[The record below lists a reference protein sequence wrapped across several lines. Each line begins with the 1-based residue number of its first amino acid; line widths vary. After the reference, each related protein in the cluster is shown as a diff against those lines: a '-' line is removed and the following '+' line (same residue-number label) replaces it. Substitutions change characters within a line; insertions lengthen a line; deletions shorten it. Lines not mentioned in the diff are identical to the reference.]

1 MQFLVI
7 GKPQQTFLGSNPP
20 TDLKEALEGEL
31 AKSREYYGAGHL
43 RSIWLI
49 AGHKGAAALFE
60 AESIEA
66 IQKLVDDF
74 PMVKKG
80 YVKHEFSLSSRMLA
94 SKNRTKE
101 NRAC

>member
-7 GKPQQTFLGSNPP
+7 GKPQQAFLGSNPP

-49 AGHKGAAALFE
+49 AGRGVMKIATGSKFPRALGSDFSGTV
-60 AESIEA
+60 ESVGSQVSQFKPGDPVRRSA
-66 IQKLVDDF
+66 Q
-74 PMVKKG
+74 
-80 YVKHEFSLSSRMLA
+80 
-94 SKNRTKE
+94 
-101 NRAC
+101 

>member
-7 GKPQQTFLGSNPP
+7 GKPQQAFLGSNPP

-43 RSIWLI
+43 RNIWLI

-60 AESIEA
+60 AESQEA
-66 IQKLVDDF
+66 VQKLIDDL
-74 PMVKKG
+74 PMVKKE
-80 YVKHEFSLSSRMLA
+80 YVKHEIFPLEPYVGFQKSI
-94 SKNRTKE
+94 
-101 NRAC
+101 

>member
-7 GKPQQTFLGSNPP
+7 GKPQQAFLGSNPP

-43 RSIWLI
+43 RNIWLI

-66 IQKLVDDF
+66 IKKLVDDF

-80 YVKHEFSLSSRMLA
+80 YVKHEIFPLEPYVGFQKS
-94 SKNRTKE
+94 N
-101 NRAC
+101 